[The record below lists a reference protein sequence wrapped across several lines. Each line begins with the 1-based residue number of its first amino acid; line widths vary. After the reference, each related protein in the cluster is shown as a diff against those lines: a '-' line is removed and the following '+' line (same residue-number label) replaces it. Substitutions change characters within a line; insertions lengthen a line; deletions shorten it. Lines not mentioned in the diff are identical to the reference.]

1 MQENKEGYWFQSK
14 SDWLGVIGVLT
25 GAALS
30 STATMYLP
38 KKELYDN
45 KSNMQAMLMGQKFM
59 YCINRFFRNVS
70 LFMAVGGVYS
80 LGNTLDLAPKFMDN
94 NTGLFLG

>member
-1 MQENKEGYWFQSK
+1 
-14 SDWLGVIGVLT
+14 
-25 GAALS
+25 
-30 STATMYLP
+30 MYLP

-80 LGNTLDLAPKFMDN
+80 LGNTLDLAPKIMDN
-94 NTGLFLG
+94 TTGIFLGVISSALAYHSHRDSNNSRKRLEDIVQGEVL